1 MPSSFC
7 IIPARGG
14 SKRIP
19 RKNIRLFRGQPM
31 IAWSINA
38 ALASGRF
45 DQVLVSTDDAE
56 IATIARGFGALVP
69 FLRPP
74 SLADEFVGT
83 TDVIAHVIE
92 QLLRAGESPSVVCC
106 LYATAPFVR
115 PQDLEAG
122 YNFWHDSGS
131 ARPVFSAGTYPFP
144 VQRAFVISSDG
155 GAEMLQP
162 DLYTSRSQDLPK
174 TYHDAGQFYWANV
187 QQWLARPQFSNG
199 CLPLVLP
206 RWRVQDIDTEE
217 DWRHAELLHQLLESD
232 RNQSSSD
239 LL

>member
-1 MPSSFC
+1 MASSFC

-19 RKNIRLFRGQPM
+19 RKNVRPFRGQPM
-31 IAWSINA
+31 IAWSIKA

-56 IATIARGFGALVP
+56 IAAVAKGYGALVP
-69 FLRPP
+69 FLRPAL
-74 SLADEFVGT
+74 LADDFVGT
-83 TDVIAHVIE
+83 TDVIAHVIG
-92 QLLRAGESPSVVCC
+92 QLLLAGDSPSVVCC

-122 YNFWHDSGS
+122 YERWREYGS
-131 ARPVFSAGTYPFP
+131 RRPVFSAATYPFP

-162 DLYTSRSQDLPK
+162 DCYAVRSQDLPE

-187 QQWLARPQFSNG
+187 QQWLARPEFSKG
-199 CLPLVLP
+199 CVPYVLS

-217 DWRHAELLHQLLESD
+217 DWKQAELLHEILEL
-232 RNQSSSD
+232 R
-239 LL
+239 

>member
-1 MPSSFC
+1 MAASFC

-19 RKNIRLFRGQPM
+19 RKNVRSFRGQPM
-31 IAWSINA
+31 IAWSIKA

-56 IATIARGFGALVP
+56 IAAVAQGYGALVP
-69 FLRPP
+69 FLRPA
-74 SLADEFVGT
+74 SLADDFVGT
-83 TDVIAHVIE
+83 TDVIVHVIE

-115 PQDLEAG
+115 PQDLVAG
-122 YNFWHDSGS
+122 YDRWREYGS
-131 ARPVFSAGTYPFP
+131 RRPVFSAATYPFP
-144 VQRAFVISSDG
+144 VQRAFVISADG

-162 DLYTSRSQDLPK
+162 DCYAVRSQDLPD

-187 QQWLARPQFSNG
+187 QQWLARPEFSKG
-199 CLPLVLP
+199 CVPLVLS

-217 DWRHAELLHQLLESD
+217 DWQQAELLHEILEL
-232 RNQSSSD
+232 R
-239 LL
+239 